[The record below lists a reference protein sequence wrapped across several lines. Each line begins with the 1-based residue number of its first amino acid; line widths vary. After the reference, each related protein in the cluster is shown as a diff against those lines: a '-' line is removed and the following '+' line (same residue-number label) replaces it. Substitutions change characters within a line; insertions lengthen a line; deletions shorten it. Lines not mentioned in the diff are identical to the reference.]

1 MKNADDGVVGVG
13 VGVGFIVVV
22 GGAMGMGIN
31 FGRGACNHRS
41 RLARHDT
48 KSSFFRMIGWV
59 PSSSA
64 AAAAAAAAVY
74 GCSLIPPLPLPPPSF
89 SVLLTVLL
97 TVS

>member
-41 RLARHDT
+41 RLARHET
-48 KSSFFRMIGWV
+48 KSFFFRMIGWD
-59 PSSSA
+59 PASSA
-64 AAAAAAAAVY
+64 AAAAVSY
-74 GCSLIPPLPLPPPSF
+74 GCELMLPPLPPSF
-89 SVLLTVLL
+89 SILLAVL
-97 TVS
+97 